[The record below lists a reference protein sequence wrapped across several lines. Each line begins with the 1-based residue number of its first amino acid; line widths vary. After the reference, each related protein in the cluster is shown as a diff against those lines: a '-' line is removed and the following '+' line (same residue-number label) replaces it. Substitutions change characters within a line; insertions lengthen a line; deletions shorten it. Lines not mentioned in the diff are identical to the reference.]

1 MELSIIKN
9 ITQWVEILQIILIL
23 FSNVQSANGVIENFF
38 CKNVD
43 ICNFCCTIF
52 SIFSPL
58 CNLMKKM
65 AISCFTW
72 RFTQSYHFFYFYLWG
87 WFWLQ
92 HLLIAARIVKVP
104 DLLPFPNIFPN
115 LKSEWIQYII
125 NSIQK
130 LHIFKKCYQN
140 SETQLTLKSRMPSLW
155 NAHLALAW
163 TKRLGIFLPE
173 FLQRFLHHQSS
184 VSNLSVWIFVWR
196 RPPCTTGWAKK
207 KI

>member
-23 FSNVQSANGVIENFF
+23 FSNKQSANGVIENFF

-43 ICNFCCTIF
+43 IHNVWCTIF

-130 LHIFKKCYQN
+130 IHVPLFKKIL
-140 SETQLTLKSRMPSLW
+140 SEFRDSTYFEIK
-155 NAHLALAW
+155 NA
-163 TKRLGIFLPE
+163 FLVKCP
-173 FLQRFLHHQSS
+173 FGSGLD
-184 VSNLSVWIFVWR
+184 
-196 RPPCTTGWAKK
+196 
-207 KI
+207 

>member
-1 MELSIIKN
+1 M
-9 ITQWVEILQIILIL
+9 
-23 FSNVQSANGVIENFF
+23 QSANGVIENFF

-43 ICNFCCTIF
+43 IYNVWCTIF

-65 AISCFTW
+65 PISCFTW

-104 DLLPFPNIFPN
+104 ELLPFPNIFPN

-125 NSIQK
+125 INSIQK
-130 LHIFKKCYQN
+130 LHVPFFFKNAIRIQRLN
-140 SETQLTLKSRMPSLW
+140 LLW
-155 NAHLALAW
+155 NQECLPCEMPIWLW
-163 TKRLGIFLPE
+163 LGLNVWVFFCPNFCNDFSTTKVRFLICPFE
-173 FLQRFLHHQSS
+173 FLFDEGLHALQVGQR
-184 VSNLSVWIFVWR
+184 
-196 RPPCTTGWAKK
+196 KK
-207 KI
+207 TIHVGSYLKKNGYIHFS